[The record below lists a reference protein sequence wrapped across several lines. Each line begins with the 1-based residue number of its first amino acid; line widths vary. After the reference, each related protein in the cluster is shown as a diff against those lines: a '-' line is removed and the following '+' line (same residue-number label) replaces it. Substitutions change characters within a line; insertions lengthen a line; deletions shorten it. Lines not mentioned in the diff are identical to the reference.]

1 MAQTSEYKDSFYG
14 WAQTNRYFIYLSIF
28 CAFVPLITEQLM
40 GWIKGQPV
48 SQAVPSPHVSLE
60 ISYLISMLEH
70 QIPFQFVNI
79 LFITF
84 ALYKLARMKFL
95 QVEAPEKEKKL
106 HEYVTNLFGE
116 NSTLA
121 RNTPG
126 DLFKRINT
134 GIKQFYYSWVIVW
147 VIWLIMYIIK
157 SVYTFYLINQELYN
171 KFLYTGCSD
180 GQMLFRIENFLENN
194 LNMLGSFVLF
204 FIYMDITVSTVH
216 VGTLTGKG
224 RGNLQIGVFFM
235 ILIGTTFGLIDLFSI
250 VGCADYDRTQF
261 FLRLFIGVIASMSII
276 MVLGRL
282 NTSYLKI
289 PQFLMMCLYLYATV
303 QMLYPL
309 VYTTSSGHF
318 YVEFV
323 TSTVTIVLNLLVFC
337 GKVTL
342 LLVLLWIARNN
353 RFMFFLLHKANSLS
367 DSTFMIRRFNK
378 YYEGCPDK

>member
-106 HEYVTNLFGE
+106 HEYVTN
-116 NSTLA
+116 
-121 RNTPG
+121 
-126 DLFKRINT
+126 LFKRINT

-323 TSTVTIVLNLLVFC
+323 TPTVTIVLNLLVFC

>member
-1 MAQTSEYKDSFYG
+1 M
-14 WAQTNRYFIYLSIF
+14 
-28 CAFVPLITEQLM
+28 
-40 GWIKGQPV
+40 
-48 SQAVPSPHVSLE
+48 
-60 ISYLISMLEH
+60 
-70 QIPFQFVNI
+70 
-79 LFITF
+79 
-84 ALYKLARMKFL
+84 
-95 QVEAPEKEKKL
+95 
-106 HEYVTNLFGE
+106 
-116 NSTLA
+116 
-121 RNTPG
+121 
-126 DLFKRINT
+126 
-134 GIKQFYYSWVIVW
+134 
-147 VIWLIMYIIK
+147 
-157 SVYTFYLINQELYN
+157 
-171 KFLYTGCSD
+171 
-180 GQMLFRIENFLENN
+180 
-194 LNMLGSFVLF
+194 
-204 FIYMDITVSTVH
+204 H

-318 YVEFV
+318 YVGFV

-342 LLVLLWIARNN
+342 LLVLLWVARNN

>member
-1 MAQTSEYKDSFYG
+1 
-14 WAQTNRYFIYLSIF
+14 
-28 CAFVPLITEQLM
+28 
-40 GWIKGQPV
+40 
-48 SQAVPSPHVSLE
+48 
-60 ISYLISMLEH
+60 
-70 QIPFQFVNI
+70 
-79 LFITF
+79 
-84 ALYKLARMKFL
+84 
-95 QVEAPEKEKKL
+95 
-106 HEYVTNLFGE
+106 
-116 NSTLA
+116 
-121 RNTPG
+121 
-126 DLFKRINT
+126 
-134 GIKQFYYSWVIVW
+134 
-147 VIWLIMYIIK
+147 
-157 SVYTFYLINQELYN
+157 
-171 KFLYTGCSD
+171 
-180 GQMLFRIENFLENN
+180 
-194 LNMLGSFVLF
+194 MLGSFVLF

-323 TSTVTIVLNLLVFC
+323 TPTVTIVLNLLVFC

>member
-48 SQAVPSPHVSLE
+48 SQAVPSPHVSHE
-60 ISYLISMLEH
+60 MSYLISMLEH

-84 ALYKLARMKFL
+84 SLYKLARMKFL
-95 QVEAPEKEKKL
+95 QVESPEKEKKL

-180 GQMLFRIENFLENN
+180 GQMLFQIENFLENN

-323 TSTVTIVLNLLVFC
+323 TPTVTIVLNLLVFC

>member
-1 MAQTSEYKDSFYG
+1 
-14 WAQTNRYFIYLSIF
+14 
-28 CAFVPLITEQLM
+28 
-40 GWIKGQPV
+40 
-48 SQAVPSPHVSLE
+48 
-60 ISYLISMLEH
+60 
-70 QIPFQFVNI
+70 
-79 LFITF
+79 
-84 ALYKLARMKFL
+84 
-95 QVEAPEKEKKL
+95 
-106 HEYVTNLFGE
+106 
-116 NSTLA
+116 
-121 RNTPG
+121 
-126 DLFKRINT
+126 
-134 GIKQFYYSWVIVW
+134 
-147 VIWLIMYIIK
+147 
-157 SVYTFYLINQELYN
+157 
-171 KFLYTGCSD
+171 
-180 GQMLFRIENFLENN
+180 
-194 LNMLGSFVLF
+194 
-204 FIYMDITVSTVH
+204 
-216 VGTLTGKG
+216 
-224 RGNLQIGVFFM
+224 M

-318 YVEFV
+318 YVGFV

-342 LLVLLWIARNN
+342 LLVLLWGARNN